1 MGYWQFFY
9 FFTNRLIQNPVF
21 QTYSKPRFSQV
32 LDPASLGFR
41 PTSDPN
47 RVNAG
52 EIDSVPPV
60 LGGKRWAAESFYIMM
75 ICDSDLFWR
84 DLWRA
89 KFTKEI
95 FLFSFEKPKN
105 IENKNFSDILA

>member
-1 MGYWQFFY
+1 MDCS
-9 FFTNRLIQNPVF
+9 NSRLL
-21 QTYSKPRFSQV
+21 QV

-60 LGGKRWAAESFYIMM
+60 LGGKRWTAESFYTMM
-75 ICDSDLFWR
+75 ICDDVELFWGTFGDIYKKGNFLR
-84 DLWRA
+84 
-89 KFTKEI
+89 KFSCK
-95 FLFSFEKPKN
+95 KPKN
-105 IENKNFSDILA
+105 LKNREKNLQKGNFFE